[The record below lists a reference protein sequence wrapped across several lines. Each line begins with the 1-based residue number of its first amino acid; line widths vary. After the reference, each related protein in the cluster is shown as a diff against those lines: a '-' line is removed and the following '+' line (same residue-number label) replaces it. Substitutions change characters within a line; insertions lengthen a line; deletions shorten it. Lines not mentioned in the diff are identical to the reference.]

1 MLAPAD
7 PRRLP
12 LHYATQLGGPL
23 SLRGFFPGELGVPA
37 QAATAT
43 AELRVPVRFSDASEF
58 TVVAFVD
65 GGLFRAV
72 PAAAAAA
79 GGGGGAAEEGEEG
92 HHGSRLRGDRAL
104 SHGVGLKAGVFQV
117 DYAVT
122 DTGVARLNLGL
133 ANPMFQY

>member
-1 MLAPAD
+1 MRALKSRSVVEHCDRPRQLPRSPPSHGPAGPHPQLLLRRAQPAPE
-7 PRRLP
+7 
-12 LHYATQLGGPL
+12 
-23 SLRGFFPGELGVPA
+23 RGEP
-37 QAATAT
+37 
-43 AELRVPVRFSDASEF
+43 
-58 TVVAFVD
+58 
-65 GGLFRAV
+65 
-72 PAAAAAA
+72 AA